1 MDFKEDIRQKCMPYL
16 SDDFSISIDLDGEFL
31 LLGCS
36 DRLQGLA
43 RIQVMIWKKKYFVR
57 FLSSETNNSFIK
69 LTFDQMSF
77 ERPFLDK
84 VSVAFEAPWFED
96 ELPWTSALLVQVVVL
111 LAWGVTQ
118 AQRRCLSWKIAK
130 RLQLRYLGK
139 KSCRVKK
146 LHTMILSIGQA
157 PNLDILKKK
166 LKVEKLKTQEK
177 AQ

>member
-1 MDFKEDIRQKCMPYL
+1 MYALPFRRFFHIHRPGRR
-16 SDDFSISIDLDGEFL
+16 ISSAWLFWPPPGLGPNPSHDLE
-31 LLGCS
+31 
-36 DRLQGLA
+36 
-43 RIQVMIWKKKYFVR
+43 KKIFCQIPNFR
-57 FLSSETNNSFIK
+57 DNSFIK

-111 LAWGVTQ
+111 LAWRVTQ

-166 LKVEKLKTQEK
+166 LKVEKLKFQEK